1 MHVLLAPLCINSHR
15 IERRRKYSYIILS
28 NLAVITRRIFLHHF
42 QAHIL
47 NLLRSKFT
55 SFRDFHT
62 MLYTCA
68 AEFDFISLSTI
79 YRLSSTLLLPIVYI
93 AVGSVTLYAAGIGE
107 MTSNS
112 GACQK
117 RTVASLPMKKQRES
131 RRDLKEIPKSEIPS
145 PRKVDA
151 AVQYNILQLI
161 AFIIMA
167 AIIMRLKLFM
177 SPHLCIMASL
187 VASKKV
193 YILFFLRNSI
203 LYFPFLTF
211 FFFSFSTCFS
221 SKAN

>member
-1 MHVLLAPLCINSHR
+1 MVIHGVLIGAGTFLLRFCVAILIGSNDDVSISILFWV
-15 IERRRKYSYIILS
+15 IEQWQFNEYISSI
-28 NLAVITRRIFLHHF
+28 F
-42 QAHIL
+42 QAHIF

-93 AVGSVTLYAAGIGE
+93 AVGSVTLYAAGFGE
-107 MTSNS
+107 VTSNS

-117 RTVASLPMKKQRES
+117 RTVASLSMKKQRES
-131 RRDLKEIPKSEIPS
+131 RRDLKEIAKSETP
-145 PRKVDA
+145 PMRKVDA
-151 AVQYNILQLI
+151 AVQYNILQLL

-167 AIIMRLKLFM
+167 GIIMRLKLFM
-177 SPHLCIMASL
+177 SPHLCIIASL

-193 YILFFLRNSI
+193 LRCFSFFNLFLFF
-203 LYFPFLTF
+203 
-211 FFFSFSTCFS
+211 
-221 SKAN
+221 